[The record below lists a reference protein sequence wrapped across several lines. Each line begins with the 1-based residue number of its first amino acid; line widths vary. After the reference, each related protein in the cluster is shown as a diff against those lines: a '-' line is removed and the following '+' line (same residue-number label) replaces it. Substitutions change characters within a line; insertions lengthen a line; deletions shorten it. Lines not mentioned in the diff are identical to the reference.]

1 MPVLMKKKKPDGQDQ
16 AFMLT
21 SHEGKMN
28 MKSNLAYEPQ
38 LPQGQVV
45 HFPKNE
51 RKAMSNKEERY
62 TRMPNSL
69 IDDQI
74 MAQLNDKA
82 FKCLM
87 FIVRQTS
94 GFDRTSH
101 SISITQFQK
110 YCGIKK
116 RDTVMACIK
125 ELEDKKIIKVER
137 KTGCLNVYSLSL
149 NQSHEAGLPSNGTSP
164 IEGDGTS
171 TTKRDGGSP
180 IKGDG
185 TSTVERDPIKETLKE
200 NIKENFKEC
209 SAQESFM
216 QSMQWKPN
224 LHQLDVILKTTKFS
238 QRASEILGLED
249 FEFHLGNFNAHHERN
264 IQLTDNQKHRKFAQ
278 WLVQE
283 FEKQLQRIERKN
295 TSIRKTG
302 AMPNRNVNDA
312 WGEIQHYAPC
322 TDDIELGD
330 LI

>member
-16 AFMLT
+16 AFGILIR
-21 SHEGKMN
+21 G
-28 MKSNLAYEPQ
+28 KSNMNARANLAHEPAA
-38 LPQGQVV
+38 PQAEVV
-45 HFPKNE
+45 WFPKKE
-51 RKAMSNKEERY
+51 RQVMSKKEEGY
-62 TRMPNSL
+62 TRTPNSL

-94 GFDRTSH
+94 GFDRASH

-116 RDTVMACIK
+116 RDTVMTCIK

-137 KTGCLNVYSLSL
+137 KTGCLNVYSLTL
-149 NQSHEAGLPSNGTSP
+149 NQSHETGLPSNGTSTV
-164 IEGDGTS
+164 EREGTS

-209 SAQESFM
+209 SAQENSVD
-216 QSMQWKPN
+216 QVLQIWTPD
-224 LHQLDVILKTTKFS
+224 LHSLNSWLQRSGEAKMTQEQVDQILLEVNAYYEPRLNAGSLTPTQMYANFVKWVKRS
-238 QRASEILGLED
+238 KVGQRS
-249 FEFHLGNFNAHHERN
+249 
-264 IQLTDNQKHRKFAQ
+264 AQ
-278 WLVQE
+278 
-283 FEKQLQRIERKN
+283 FEKPLSQPGH
-295 TSIRKTG
+295 S
-302 AMPNRNVNDA
+302 RNVNDA